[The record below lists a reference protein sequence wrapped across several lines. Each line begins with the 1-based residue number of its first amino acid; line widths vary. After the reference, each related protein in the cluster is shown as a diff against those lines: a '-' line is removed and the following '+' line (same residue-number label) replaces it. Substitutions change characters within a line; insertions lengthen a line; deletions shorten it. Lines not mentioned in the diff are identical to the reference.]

1 VLLELTIE
9 QFTQQVAGSYGSIC
23 NTMVHM
29 LSAEWDWLERCGGA
43 ARGPALNA
51 RDYPTATSLFE
62 RWGQVETAVRDFLST
77 LRASVVSGLD
87 KVIES
92 IVLARLR
99 QWWVDLVARA

>member
-9 QFTQQVAGSYGSIC
+9 QFTQQVAGSYGSIR

-51 RDYPTATSLFE
+51 RNI
-62 RWGQVETAVRDFLST
+62 ST
-77 LRASVVSGLD
+77 LFRHR
-87 KVIES
+87 VIKQ
-92 IVLARLR
+92 ARQPAGTR
-99 QWWVDLVARA
+99 RRTR